1 MCAFVHLVL
10 LAAYVTII
18 ADLAILVNLKYHTKS
33 VVFPQQKLVKLQGFC
48 QKISDEV
55 QLVD

>member
-1 MCAFVHLVL
+1 VL

-18 ADLAILVNLKYHTKS
+18 TDLAIAVNLKYHTKS
-33 VVFPQQKLVKLQGFC
+33 VVFSQQKLVKLQGFC

-55 QLVD
+55 QLVDWQDQLGS